1 VIVSSTRQRPLFS
14 ALEAGKPFQVVIID
28 NLEEPW
34 KASQEHCTPSDVRP
48 NNALYAV
55 FTSVSNR
62 STIYFLLVW
71 GSSPQD
77 MPISPFQKHDL
88 KVDTNFV

>member
-1 VIVSSTRQRPLFS
+1 MIVSSTQQKPLFS
-14 ALEAGKPFQVVIID
+14 ALEVGRPFQVVVID

-34 KASQEHCTPSDVRP
+34 KASQEHCTRSDVRP

-62 STIYFLLVW
+62 STFYLPLV
-71 GSSPQD
+71 
-77 MPISPFQKHDL
+77 
-88 KVDTNFV
+88 